1 MVAANNKK
9 ISAIGIKV
17 KRWVVY
23 HGSSNNINNK
33 LSYYKKII
41 PCGLSNNEIT
51 SIYDLGVKKI
61 TNVDNNIIKIFTK
74 NLAKIW
80 TYFFFKNVI

>member
-1 MVAANNKK
+1 MVRNKK
-9 ISAIGIKV
+9 FQVGIKV
-17 KRWVVY
+17 KRWVLSRVLI
-23 HGSSNNINNK
+23 NINNN

-74 NLAKIW
+74 NLAKI
-80 TYFFFKNVI
+80 